1 MALWPTTLRITREEV
16 KLLVT
21 SQVGDDLLKARLPIH
36 SRHPRALCTL
46 LEGVA
51 LWSGEPVYAVISA
64 GKCCA
69 AWLDSEQWGGQLWPE
84 ESVLVQFDLAAPQP
98 RRRRTLRGLGD
109 FRDLRSQRHLPGAGS
124 R

>member
-1 MALWPTTLRITREEV
+1 MSLWPTTLRITREEV

-21 SQVGDDLLKARLPIH
+21 SPEGDDLLKARLPIRA
-36 SRHPRALCTL
+36 RHPRALCTL

-64 GKCCA
+64 GKYCA
-69 AWLDSEQWGGQLWPE
+69 AWLGSEYWGGQLWPE
-84 ESVLVQFDLAAPQP
+84 ESALVQFDLAAPQP

-109 FRDLRSQRHLPGAGS
+109 FRDVRRQLLLPGVES

>member
-1 MALWPTTLRITREEV
+1 MPLWPTTLRITREEV

-21 SQVGDDLLKARLPIH
+21 SPLGDDLLKARLPIR

-64 GKCCA
+64 GKYCA
-69 AWLDSEQWGGQLWPE
+69 AWLGSEHWGESLWPE
-84 ESVLVQFDLAAPQP
+84 ESVLVQFDLAVPQP

-109 FRDLRSQRHLPGAGS
+109 FRDVRRQLRVVRGGA
-124 R
+124 